1 MIKHLE
7 KVISFTISIAII
19 ITTGSIPGYFID
31 ITKIE
36 IGLALFCIVMAFIH
50 KIKERD
56 IRKIAILAVFS
67 VVFSLLELMIYP
79 KMILEW
85 LRIPFL
91 LMCYSLFCCV
101 YNKKTNIINCYYSA
115 FMVLCMI
122 STLMYIFVEVLHFA
136 MPYTVT
142 NFEWLLEY
150 NSYGYVYFQRSM
162 LNPLDPEIIGPIT
175 IVRNCGFYTE
185 PGLYAVF
192 IVLNLYIYL
201 FVKNKKNWFHFGVL
215 LFALLT
221 TVSTTGWLA
230 FLMMVAFKI
239 VYSEKHS
246 NAKRNLMVGSIV
258 LLAVTVIGCAV
269 LQQKATN
276 HVNSYTSRGFDLIQ
290 GLKLF
295 LQSPIWGW
303 GYKNS
308 DIFSNVTASFA
319 GVRHVG
325 RTNSNGVMCVLYQ
338 IGLLGAMIYFVPA
351 YLYIRSN
358 SERHTYKRKKMIL
371 FCLVLGFLIM
381 GEPIQYAGITLA
393 LVALFIANSHRDNMR
408 VSYEEMKVL

>member
-1 MIKHLE
+1 MIKRLE
-7 KVISFTISIAII
+7 KAIYFIISIAII

-36 IGLALFCIVMAFIH
+36 IGLALFCIVLAFVH

-56 IRKIAILAVFS
+56 LRKIALLAVFS
-67 VVFSLLELMIYP
+67 VAFSMLQLMIYP
-79 KMILEW
+79 KMIFEW

-91 LMCYSLFCCV
+91 LISYSLFCCI
-101 YNKKTNIINCYYSA
+101 YNKKTELVNCYYNA
-115 FMVLCMI
+115 FIVLCMI
-122 STLMYIFVEVLHFA
+122 STLMYILVEVLQLA
-136 MPYTVT
+136 IPYTVT
-142 NFEWLLEY
+142 NFDWLLEY

-162 LNPLDPEIIGPIT
+162 SNPLEPEIIGPIT

-201 FVKNKKNWFHFGVL
+201 FVRNKKNRFHFVVL
-215 LFALLT
+215 LFALFT

-230 FLMMVAFKI
+230 FVMMVAFKI

-246 NAKRNLMVGSIV
+246 NAKRNVIVGSIV
-258 LLAVTVIGCAV
+258 LLAVIIIGCVA
-269 LQQKATN
+269 LQQKAIN

-290 GLKLF
+290 GFKLF
-295 LQSPIWGW
+295 LQSPLWGW

-308 DIFSNVTASFA
+308 DIFSNVAASFA
-319 GVRHVG
+319 GVHHVG
-325 RTNSNGVMCVLYQ
+325 RANSNGVMCVLYQ
-338 IGLLGAMIYFVPA
+338 IGLIGSMIYFVPA
-351 YLYIRSN
+351 YLYIRNN
-358 SERHTYKRKKMIL
+358 SKRCTYKRKKMIM

-381 GEPIQYAGITLA
+381 GEPIQYAGIILA
-393 LVALFIANSHRDNMR
+393 LVALFIANSHRDNA
-408 VSYEEMKVL
+408 VLSYGEIKD